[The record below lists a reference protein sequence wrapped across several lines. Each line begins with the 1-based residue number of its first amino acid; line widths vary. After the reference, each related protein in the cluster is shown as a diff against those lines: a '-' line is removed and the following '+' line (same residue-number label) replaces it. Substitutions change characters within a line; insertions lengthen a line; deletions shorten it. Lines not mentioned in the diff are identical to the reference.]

1 MKFINWLKPSFEDN
15 HGKSS
20 YRRITAFVFVCLI
33 SYMIIFDKVQQEVH
47 LKAFYSMLV
56 TLLLLI
62 GIVTTQNILTFL
74 NRKNDEK

>member
-1 MKFINWLKPSFEDN
+1 MKFIQWIRPSFEDN
-15 HGKSS
+15 DGKSS

-33 SYMIIFDKVQQEVH
+33 SYMVVFDKVQQEVH
-47 LKAFYSMLV
+47 LKVFYSMLV

-62 GIVTTQNILTFL
+62 GIVTAQNILTFF